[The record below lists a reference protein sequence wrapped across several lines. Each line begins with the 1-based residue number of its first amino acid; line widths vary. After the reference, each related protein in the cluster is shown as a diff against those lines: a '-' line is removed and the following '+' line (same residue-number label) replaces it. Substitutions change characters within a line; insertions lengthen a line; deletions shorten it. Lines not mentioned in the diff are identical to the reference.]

1 MTFYTPNNQSDLEKL
16 KNPIEQKKDIKKLRL
31 NRKIQKETLNK
42 DLAEIYAPITKNQE
56 KQSEIIKQGQENQI
70 KAIQDQTNEIKALTN
85 PSINI
90 EDYERMSPAIESSQ
104 SEEEFHD
111 IDTKPLDSAIQTS
124 LSGLLNPINSL
135 PNFVFKSLDINN
147 YTINN
152 QSFKV
157 IDNKLIFDDKKIFN
171 FSFIF

>member
-1 MTFYTPNNQSDLEKL
+1 MSYYTPNNLEDLEKL
-16 KNPIEQKKDIKKLRL
+16 KNLIEQKKDIKKLRL

-42 DLAEIYAPITKNQE
+42 DLAEIYAPITKNQQE
-56 KQSEIIKQGQENQI
+56 QTKIIKEGQENQL
-70 KAIQDQTNEIKALTN
+70 KAIQDQTDHIKAITSL
-85 PSINI
+85 PSTSAI
-90 EDYERMSPAIESSQ
+90 EPTERTTPAIESSQ
-104 SEEEFHD
+104 PEDEFHD

-147 YTINN
+147 YTVNN

-157 IDNKLIFDDKKIFN
+157 R
-171 FSFIF
+171 